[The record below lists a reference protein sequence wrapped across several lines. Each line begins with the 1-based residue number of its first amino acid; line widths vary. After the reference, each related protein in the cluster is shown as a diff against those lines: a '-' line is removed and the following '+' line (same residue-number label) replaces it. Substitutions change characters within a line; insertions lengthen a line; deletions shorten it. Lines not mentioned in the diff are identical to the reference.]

1 MKPFATALITSF
13 LVTVITSILIFT
25 GVINLKKILPEDF
38 ISSEPLETSTEVP
51 NFVNLKLTEAEKVA
65 QQFGLKIIPEEKFL
79 ENTQPDVILSQFPL
93 PGFVAKKGDS
103 VKLSVAKAVE
113 ITIETMSEE
122 DLMAEIELTDKVIMP
137 DINGL
142 NFSTAKDLLGKSGI
156 TNISENFEDNEM
168 VEKDK
173 IISFNPPAG
182 SEISSGAVVDIVV
195 SKGAAIK
202 QVIVPN
208 LYNKSLETAKSE
220 IQRSRLK
227 LGKVNKVTDED
238 KAFDR
243 IIGQSI
249 QWGQKVKEG
258 TVIDINLNA
267 EAEEKLGW

>member
-38 ISSEPLETSTEVP
+38 ISSEPLATSTEVP
-51 NFVNLKLTEAEKVA
+51 NFVNLKLSEAEKVA

-93 PGFVAKKGDS
+93 PGFVAKSGDP
-103 VKLSVAKAVE
+103 VKLSVAKAFE
-113 ITIETMSEE
+113 ITIETMSED
-122 DLMAEIELTDKVIMP
+122 DLSEIELTDKVVMP
-137 DINGL
+137 DITGL
-142 NFSTAKDLLGKSGI
+142 NYSTAKDLLGKSGI
-156 TNISENFEDNEM
+156 INISENFEDNDK

-173 IISFNPPAG
+173 VISFNPPAG
-182 SEISSGAVVDIVV
+182 SEINSEAVVDIIV

-208 LYNKSLETAKSE
+208 LYNKSLDKAKAE
-220 IQRSRLK
+220 IERSKLK
-227 LGKVNKVTDED
+227 LGKITKITDED

-258 TVIDINLNA
+258 TVIDINLNV